1 MKKYML
7 KKKNIKITNKKY
19 NGALLI
25 FGSNYINPKKYN
37 KKKYQLAFSKIKV
50 VSIDS
55 KCNINETINRLT
67 TKHVNIFKTKS
78 GHTELYF
85 IKLKWDDSLL
95 LNEKKNIYLY
105 NETETYLTDKK
116 FYCGIFNIDYNIL
129 FNLLL
134 F

>member
-1 MKKYML
+1 ML
-7 KKKNIKITNKKY
+7 KKKNIKIINKKY
-19 NGALLI
+19 KGSILI
-25 FGSNYINPKKYN
+25 FGSNYINPKKDN
-37 KKKYQLAFSKIKV
+37 KKKYRLAFSKIKV

-67 TKHVNIFKTKS
+67 TKHVNIFKTKC
-78 GHTELYF
+78 GETELYF
-85 IKLKWDDSLL
+85 IKLNWEDSLL

-105 NETETYLTDKK
+105 NEEETYLTDKK
-116 FYCGIFNIDYNIL
+116 FYCETFNIDYNTL